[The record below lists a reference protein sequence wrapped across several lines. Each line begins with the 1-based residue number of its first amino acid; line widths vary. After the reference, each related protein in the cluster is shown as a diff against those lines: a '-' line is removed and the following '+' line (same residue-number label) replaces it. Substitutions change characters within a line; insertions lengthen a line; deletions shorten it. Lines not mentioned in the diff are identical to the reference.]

1 MADTIKKQ
9 TQQPNVALDQFQEFD
24 SVEIEGNFRGY
35 WRDVAAK
42 DDRPASRQFKMT
54 RSVKMGDRIVRQA
67 AWLSEADAKAHG
79 LEDGVKYH
87 VRLRVGTELV
97 PANGNGNPQYRDEY
111 SFVDPTIIEV
121 TK

>member
-9 TQQPNVALDQFQEFD
+9 TVKPNVSADEFEEFD
-24 SVEIEGNFRGY
+24 SIEVEGNFRGY

-42 DDRPASRQFKMT
+42 DDRPASRQFKLT
-54 RSVKMGDRIVRQA
+54 RSVKRNGEIVRQA

-87 VRLRVGTELV
+87 LRLRVGTELT
-97 PANGNGNPQYRDEY
+97 PSQGNGNPQYRDEF
-111 SFVDPTIIEV
+111 SFIDPTVIEV
-121 TK
+121 IK